1 VLVRSSLPATRFAD
15 RNHQSGTL
23 IISRAHSH
31 QAARSAADTVWP
43 AAGEAAAPLL
53 FGYVSQYVFRGSGS
67 AQGGA
72 PGEASTANSAGLEY
86 TFLLFLGTLLVAGL
100 LSLAG
105 LRTYPRDV
113 ATAAASAKAIGQTAG
128 SSKEGRAAA

>member
-1 VLVRSSLPATRFAD
+1 
-15 RNHQSGTL
+15 
-23 IISRAHSH
+23 
-31 QAARSAADTVWP
+31 
-43 AAGEAAAPLL
+43 
-53 FGYVSQYVFRGSGS
+53 VFRGTSS
-67 AQGGA
+67 ADGGA

-113 ATAAASAKAIGQTAG
+113 ATSAASAKAIGQTAG
-128 SSKEGRAAA
+128 KRVNPYTVWLSALRLLPD